1 MRRDLWEVGGR
12 VFVGIR
18 LAKGQGEREAAAT
31 GVLELAVLPRGQGQV
46 HAPFRTWSLHLGCPR
61 EGGNFGSPLRQ
72 FGERRSYEPAI

>member
-31 GVLELAVLPRGQGQV
+31 GVLELAVLPRGQGAGPCTLQDLV
-46 HAPFRTWSLHLGCPR
+46 TA
-61 EGGNFGSPLRQ
+61 FGLS
-72 FGERRSYEPAI
+72 